1 MKPAPAIAATVLLAL
16 LGLWA
21 WVGGKGVGTTAP
33 AGPGPTP
40 RAVQGS
46 EPAGADAL
54 QASPQA
60 RAWQERQAFE
70 ARARRFMRDAPGL
83 GAVQRSE
90 QARDL
95 SASIDHYES
104 NGGLSAGESLLL
116 RSGLIKASVDD
127 PALQA
132 QQLADLMERYRRH
145 ADQRMQAYTA
155 QHANDPRFQD
165 YKARERAIVAEV
177 MGLAAIPGGSSRDQ
191 YLRQRLQQARVAAYR

>member
-1 MKPAPAIAATVLLAL
+1 MKPVPAIAATVLLAL

-46 EPAGADAL
+46 EPAGANDL

-70 ARARRFMRDAPGL
+70 ANARRFMRDAPGL

-132 QQLADLMERYRRH
+132 QQLADLTERYRSH
-145 ADQRMQAYTA
+145 ADQRMQAYAA
-155 QHANDPRFQD
+155 QHASDPRFQD

-177 MGLAAIPGGSSRDQ
+177 MGLAAIPGGLSRDQ